1 MSHHAEGGCDDGEG
15 AGVTMLPHAGGGAGG
30 RGCLLLL
37 LLQPVLGEQRQD
49 KTRHEHSVH

>member
-1 MSHHAEGGCDDGEG
+1 MSQHAGGGCDDGKG

-30 RGCLLLL
+30 RGCLLLML

-49 KTRHEHSVH
+49 MT